1 MASSSS
7 SCSAASPPKEATSK
21 YWGVSW
27 SKAAQRWEAGYCD
40 ANGKGRYLGL
50 FDDQESAALA
60 VNAAIRTLPAA
71 VQRRRRANPVVDG
84 QLVPKK
90 RAPRK
95 RRREEEATC
104 AICFG
109 HDGDARLR
117 PRDVRGV
124 HGATGRFPG
133 PDPDAV
139 AAPRRHPVPAAV
151 PGVDRA
157 GPRVRN

>member
-1 MASSSS
+1 MPKPSDG
-7 SCSAASPPKEATSK
+7 PKEATSK

-84 QLVPKK
+84 KLVPKK

-104 AICFG
+104 PICLYPTTTTLACG
-109 HDGDARLR
+109 HAMCEECMGRL
-117 PRDVRGV
+117 
-124 HGATGRFPG
+124 
-133 PDPDAV
+133 AV
-139 AAPRRHPVPAAV
+139 FQGQTVTRSRRRVVIQCPLRCLAPTE
-151 PGVDRA
+151 
-157 GPRVRN
+157 RVLA